1 MRLVH
6 CIVCHVCDVL
16 FLRLVYHGTEGPVV
30 VDDMASTLLADKFVL
45 AGQELGFEHVD
56 VTAQKQFG
64 EELYCWHVTRYLEY
78 KSKVIFDFVKIGFY
92 VLDRI
97 VSLLF

>member
-1 MRLVH
+1 M
-6 CIVCHVCDVL
+6 
-16 FLRLVYHGTEGPVV
+16 YHGTEGPVV

-64 EELYCWHVTRYLEY
+64 EYQLRSLMNLTTRSYPCYTGQRLYRP
-78 KSKVIFDFVKIGFY
+78 
-92 VLDRI
+92 
-97 VSLLF
+97 

>member
-1 MRLVH
+1 MILHLLYSLSQHWWRSCVF
-6 CIVCHVCDVL
+6 CT
-16 FLRLVYHGTEGPVV
+16 VYHGTDGPVV

-64 EELYCWHVTRYLEY
+64 ETSNGSVEL
-78 KSKVIFDFVKIGFY
+78 
-92 VLDRI
+92 
-97 VSLLF
+97 

>member
-1 MRLVH
+1 
-6 CIVCHVCDVL
+6 
-16 FLRLVYHGTEGPVV
+16 VV

-64 EELYCWHVTRYLEY
+64 EYQLRSLI
-78 KSKVIFDFVKIGFY
+78 VI
-92 VLDRI
+92 
-97 VSLLF
+97 

>member
-1 MRLVH
+1 M
-6 CIVCHVCDVL
+6 
-16 FLRLVYHGTEGPVV
+16 V

-64 EELYCWHVTRYLEY
+64 EIFHGSLD
-78 KSKVIFDFVKIGFY
+78 VIVKKY
-92 VLDRI
+92 
-97 VSLLF
+97 SLAHACGASNYYIW

>member
-1 MRLVH
+1 M
-6 CIVCHVCDVL
+6 
-16 FLRLVYHGTEGPVV
+16 YHGTEGPVV

-64 EELYCWHVTRYLEY
+64 EYQLRSLI
-78 KSKVIFDFVKIGFY
+78 VI
-92 VLDRI
+92 
-97 VSLLF
+97 